1 MKRPL
6 IIFST
11 VLCGLYVLLSSN
23 AAGPATAGNGIRNGA
38 PGSNGT
44 CSACHGGGA
53 GTTTAAI
60 ALKEKATGTAANGVY
75 KPGMVYTVT
84 ISGNNS
90 NLAFFG
96 FQVTAVKGTAQAGTF
111 SNMGPDKHIANISG
125 LQLVEH
131 STSLAKTNGQY
142 EASFDWTAPA
152 AGTGT
157 VTFNGII
164 NGVNKD
170 NNTGGD
176 RASSIV
182 SLNLTEQSATGIA
195 EATYWKR
202 LKVFPQPAV
211 HTLHISNEGIREG
224 DYILTVYDLNG
235 KALWQSKYRT
245 QNNRM
250 LTEVPLQQ
258 LAAGTYFLN
267 IKGESQVTR
276 MFIKQ

>member
-75 KPGMVYTVT
+75 KPGTVYTVT
-84 ISGNNS
+84 ISGNNA

-96 FQVTAVKGTAQAGTF
+96 FQVTSVKGTAQAGTF
-111 SNMGPDKHIANISG
+111 SNMGSDKHIANVNG

-142 EASFDWTAPA
+142 EASFDWTAPV

-176 RASSIV
+176 KASNTV
-182 SLNLTEQSATGIA
+182 SLNLTEQSTTGIA
-195 EATYWKR
+195 EAAYWKS
-202 LKVFPQPAV
+202 LKVFPQPASNV
-211 HTLHISNEGIREG
+211 LHISSEGIKEG
-224 DYILTVYDLNG
+224 KYTLTVYDLNG
-235 KALWQSKYRT
+235 KALWQNDYRA
-245 QNNRM
+245 QNNLM
-250 LTEVPLQQ
+250 QTEVPLQQ

>member
-11 VLCGLYVLLSSN
+11 VLCGLYILLSSN

-75 KPGMVYTVT
+75 KPGVVYTVT
-84 ISGNNS
+84 ISGNNAS
-90 NLAFFG
+90 LAFFG
-96 FQVTAVKGTAQAGTF
+96 FQVTAVKGTVQAGTF
-111 SNMGPDKHIANISG
+111 SNVGADKHIANVSG

-142 EASFDWTAPA
+142 EASFDWTAPV

-176 RASSIV
+176 KSSNTV
-182 SLNLTEQSATGIA
+182 ALNLTEQTTTGIA
-195 EATYWKR
+195 ENKYLKS
-202 LKVFPQPAV
+202 LKVFPQPA
-211 HTLHISNEGIREG
+211 TDMLHISSEDLKEGR
-224 DYILTVYDLNG
+224 YTLTVYDLNG
-235 KALWQSKYRT
+235 KALWQNDYRSKGRT
-245 QNNRM
+245 MQ
-250 LTEVPLQQ
+250 TTVPLQR
-258 LAAGTYFLN
+258 LAAGTYFLS
-267 IKGESQVTR
+267 IKGEEQLTR